1 MTRVDVCGKCGTL
14 FEEGE
19 PHCRRCGA
27 DRATCAEA
35 REMRELCPTYT
46 GDPMGNEGAAR
57 EVRPLFEPRW
67 GEPQW
72 YEQQDGRAV
81 RKRGRRPGGDQ

>member
-1 MTRVDVCGKCGTL
+1 MTRVDVCIKCGTL

-27 DRATCAEA
+27 DRSMCAVP

-46 GDPMGNEGAAR
+46 GDPQGGEGVAK
-57 EVRPLFEPRW
+57 EVRPIFEPSW

-72 YEQQDGRAV
+72 YEREDGRPG
-81 RKRGRRPGGDQ
+81 RRRGRRRGGDP